1 MKTIQEY
8 IELLAA
14 RNELIRELQER
25 ISGLEA
31 ELDKREIELRNL
43 KRMHFGQSSEKMKKP
58 ESLEPMPLFPEYD
71 EATVE
76 AMDNTLPPIATSE
89 IVDAIEEETKQR
101 KAKKKTSYPAHL
113 STFLICLSYHSHPIR
128 PFGAPSP
135 GGEGYDT
142 RKPAIKKPSGIAPFR
157 HPERRETSY
166 VR

>member
-101 KAKKKTSYPAHL
+101 KARKKL
-113 STFLICLSYHSHPIR
+113 SKSQSNNANAGLSDFRTIWK
-128 PFGAPSP
+128 GKLSP
-135 GGEGYDT
+135 CILT
-142 RKPAIKKPSGIAPFR
+142 AMIQKKWKS
-157 HPERRETSY
+157 
-166 VR
+166 